1 MKLFLNKKTSSSLSQ
16 TKPTQ
21 QLGAYTLATAIF
33 LSILATSSVF
43 LINWSKPELR
53 AINKKAS
60 DIERTPLYLPSA
72 EYIKFV
78 TLGFDNFFSDVL
90 WFNTINYF
98 GKQLKGS
105 RDYRWLNQM
114 CDLVTELDPKKKYAF
129 EFCST
134 MLSWETKDFEAS
146 NKILDRGIEN
156 NPDYWRLWYLRGFNY
171 WYFFDDRQ
179 KAIRDM
185 TRASKCP
192 ESPPFVATLAASLI
206 ADSEDIKNS
215 IRFLEDMIRNSS
227 DENAK
232 NALIERLN
240 RAYISRDIKYIEEKI
255 REYETAHD
263 EKITDLMKLVSLGV
277 KIPLDPYGGTYY
289 IDKETGEIKTTSKKE
304 GLKFK
309 GRNKD
314 TGIFAQENM
323 KAEKPSNKIEDSE
336 ITNEEKSIEIQEERP

>member
-1 MKLFLNKKTSSSLSQ
+1 MKLFLNKKILAPLSQ
-16 TKPTQ
+16 TKPSQ
-21 QLGAYTLATAIF
+21 ELGASTLVTAIF
-33 LSILATSSVF
+33 LSILASSSVF
-43 LINWSKPELR
+43 LIHWSKPELR
-53 AINKKAS
+53 VTNKKAAN
-60 DIERTPLYLPSA
+60 IERAPLYLPSA
-72 EYIKFV
+72 KYIKFI

-156 NPDYWRLWYLRGFNY
+156 NPDYWRLWYLRGFNN
-171 WYFFDDRQ
+171 WYFFDDRV

-192 ESPPFVATLAASLI
+192 EAPPFVATLAASLI

-227 DENAK
+227 DDNAK
-232 NALIERLN
+232 KALTERLK
-240 RAYISRDIKYIEEKI
+240 RAYISRDIKYIESKIAEYEKANNEKI
-255 REYETAHD
+255 
-263 EKITDLMKLVSLGV
+263 KDLMKLVVLGV
-277 KIPLDPYGGTYY
+277 KIPLDPYGGTYF
-289 IDKETGEIKTTSKKE
+289 IDKETGEIKNTSKKE

-309 GRNKD
+309 GKNKD
-314 TGIFAQENM
+314 TGIFAQENL
-323 KAEKPSNKIEDSE
+323 EPEDSE
-336 ITNEEKSIEIQEERP
+336 INDQEKSIENQGQ